1 MRRKRLALPLLLAL
15 VALVGPFAGS
25 ADAVRRGSC
34 IPGKKRPKCLVWTGK
49 VMAVADGDTVNVR
62 IWEGGHWSV
71 RRDIRLLGL
80 QAMELTDYS
89 RKHGRRKG
97 ECHAV
102 AAARRLEFLLQ
113 GPRLKR
119 RKIRIA
125 SFRASSRTAGRRGR
139 LRRGIAFKSEG
150 HWHDVGAVLMRE
162 GHVLWDPNGKEWA
175 WNRRYGKLAA
185 GAARHRVGLW
195 NTSYCGSGP
204 REGVPIGVGVRWD
217 APHNDGTHV
226 NGEWIRIRNHD
237 PFTPLSLQNWWVR
250 DSALRR
256 FRLPSTA
263 VVPPGRSIRVRVGRG
278 TDNAKN
284 FYWGQSDPVFEN
296 AKRGRRGIG
305 DGAYLFDPQG
315 DMRGWRMYP
324 CHRPGCAGPG
334 A

>member
-1 MRRKRLALPLLLAL
+1 MRRTRRALPLLLA
-15 VALVGPFAGS
+15 VAALGGLFATP

-62 IWEGGHWSV
+62 VWEGGHWSV
-71 RRDIRLLGL
+71 RKDIRLLGL

-102 AAARRLEFLLQ
+102 AAARRLEYLLQ
-113 GPRLKR
+113 GPRVKR

-139 LRRGIAFKSEG
+139 LRRGIAYKSGG

-162 GHVLWDPNGKEWA
+162 GHALWDPNGKEWA
-175 WNRRYGKLAA
+175 WNRRYAKLASR
-185 GAARHRVGLW
+185 AALARRGIW
-195 NTSYCGSGP
+195 DTDYCGSGP
-204 REGVPIGVGVRWD
+204 QEGAPLKLKVRWD
-217 APHNDGTHV
+217 APHNDARHV
-226 NGEWIRIRNHD
+226 NGEWISIRNRD
-237 PFTPLSLQNWWVR
+237 PVNPLSLHRWWVR

-256 FRLPSTA
+256 FRLPRTA
-263 VVPPGRSIRVRVGRG
+263 VVPPGRAIRVRVGKG
-278 TDNAKN
+278 SDNAKN
-284 FYWGQSDPVFEN
+284 FYWGQSAPVFEN
-296 AKRGRRGIG
+296 VKRGRRGIG

-315 DMRGWRMYP
+315 DMRAWRMYP
-324 CHRPGCAGPG
+324 CRPGCGGPG
-334 A
+334 V

>member
-1 MRRKRLALPLLLAL
+1 MRRRHLALPLLLA
-15 VALVGPFAGS
+15 VAAFVGPFAGT

-102 AAARRLEFLLQ
+102 AAARRLEYLLQ
-113 GPRLKR
+113 GPRVKR

-139 LRRGIAFKSEG
+139 LRRGIAYKSGG
-150 HWHDVGAVLMRE
+150 HWHDVGATLMRE
-162 GHVLWDPNGKEWA
+162 GHALWDPNGKEWA
-175 WNRRYGKLAA
+175 WNRRYAKLVSRAA
-185 GAARHRVGLW
+185 LARRGIW
-195 NTSYCGSGP
+195 DTDYCSSGP
-204 REGVPIGVGVRWD
+204 QEGAPLKLKVRWD
-217 APHNDGTHV
+217 APHNDAFHV
-226 NGEWIRIRNHD
+226 NGEWISIRNRD
-237 PFTPLSLQNWWVR
+237 PVNPLSLHRWWVR

-263 VVPPGRSIRVRVGRG
+263 VVPPGRAIRVRVGKG
-278 TDNAKN
+278 SDNARN

-315 DMRGWRMYP
+315 DMRAWRMYP
-324 CHRPGCAGPG
+324 CRPGCGGPG
-334 A
+334 V